1 MVQVLKRSRAAVLI
15 ALLAAAAGLL
25 AVQAGQSQGVPTQ
38 PSAKG
43 NLPWAI

>member
-1 MVQVLKRSRAAVLI
+1 MPQIVRRSRSAVVV

-25 AVQAGQSQGVPTQ
+25 AVQAVESQSAPTRTV
-38 PSAKG
+38 AKG